1 MTDASKAVTNG
12 IEKVI
17 GDFQQHP
24 HYYFTEEDVRWRL
37 LREIENAMAI
47 DETQIRFSG
56 GVTSAIHTEYP
67 TPFRCSMRDRRFE
80 LLDIADKKGQRGH
93 FDAVILNATAASQ
106 CGFEILRSQYYEAV
120 CEKLRNGEVPLPLL
134 DCVIELKLFRDL
146 AHPNRT
152 ESARQQAEYAVQAV
166 EKVAA
171 TLESAHYYSKPFANQ
186 GFVLL
191 FDNSDL
197 VCAGDAKIARGKFQ
211 ERFSEL
217 AHWDSLPDTLSC
229 VWVTPQGKENFQ
241 GRKLSAATADA
252 Y

>member
-1 MTDASKAVTNG
+1 MNINKAVSVG
-12 IEKVI
+12 VEKII
-17 GDFQQHP
+17 GDFIEHP
-24 HYYFTEEDVRWRL
+24 YFYFTEEDVRWRL
-37 LREIENAMAI
+37 VREIESAFIAI
-47 DETQIRFSG
+47 GAQHIRFSESL
-56 GVTSAIHTEYP
+56 TSAIHTEYP

-93 FDAVILNATAASQ
+93 FDVVVLNRVAASQ
-106 CGFEILRSQYYEAV
+106 CGFEILRSQYYNAL
-120 CEKLRNGEVPLPLL
+120 CEKLRDGEVPLPLL
-134 DCVIELKLFRDL
+134 DCAIELKLFRDL

-152 ESARQQAEYAVQAV
+152 ESARQQAEYAIQAV

-171 TLESAHYYSKPFANQ
+171 TLVSTQYYSKPFAKQ

-197 VCAGDAKIARGKFQ
+197 VCAGDAEIARGKFR

-229 VWVTPQGKENFQ
+229 VWVTPQGRENYR
-241 GRKLSAATADA
+241 GHKC
-252 Y
+252 